1 MNVTKTILMILCF
14 LSLSFGS
21 SELFAQAGSPE
32 KPPRPMS
39 VSSLQSLS
47 FGTFTSGIGGTV
59 TIDAWGVRTVSG
71 VIALGSITYCP
82 AVFLID
88 GEPGT
93 LVRWIGS
100 DATLT
105 NGTGGIMTLHIDN
118 SQNAYVAALSSSG
131 DIRISIG
138 GTLSVGALTP
148 PGNYT
153 GTFSITFIQE

>member
-1 MNVTKTILMILCF
+1 MKTRLSIF
-14 LSLSFGS
+14 LIITVAG
-21 SELFAQAGSPE
+21 LFALTTASYSQTGPE

-39 VSSLQSLS
+39 VSALQNLS
-47 FGTFTSGIGGTV
+47 FGTFTSGLGGTV
-59 TIDAWGVRTVSG
+59 TIDSWGFRSVSG

-82 AVFLID
+82 AVFLVD

-100 DATLT
+100 DVVLS
-105 NGTGGIMTLHIDN
+105 NGTGGTMGLHVDN
-118 SQNAYVAALSSSG
+118 SLNAYVSALSSSG

-138 GTLSVGALTP
+138 GTLTVGASTP
-148 PGNYT
+148 AGNYY